1 MWVYHYRIW
10 DHFPQQVI
18 SLAVL
23 ADDQKEWHPDAYRW
37 GLGGCSLEFRFPVFK
52 VMDCPDPEEE
62 FERTGNLFALVV
74 AAHRVALATLERAE
88 RPPPVVRLSHFPRF
102 ENSTVITAFSL
113 S

>member
-62 FERTGNLFALVV
+62 FERTGNLFAPGGGGTPSCVGDAGKSG
-74 AAHRVALATLERAE
+74 AAPARC
-88 RPPPVVRLSHFPRF
+88 PP
-102 ENSTVITAFSL
+102 ITFSPL
-113 S
+113 